1 MNPRRSNSSLP
12 KPGRSAYGVA
22 TAVVLLLIPVVVLF
36 GGGWLQDFLN
46 FGAGVLSLVSL
57 TCSVIWGLVAQDRLV
72 LNIRQRIVAQGIHRV
87 TAVASIAFLLVHIT
101 IKLALDHTR
110 LVAALIPFGLGVQ
123 GSAGLIGLGS
133 LAGLLMI
140 FVGVTG
146 ALRNQFASPAP
157 VAARWRAM
165 HMLAYPAWCAALV
178 HGLFAGRPAK
188 TFFMVS
194 YELCLVAVAAAL
206 ALRAAP
212 RPFKRRVADRIAAF
226 LGTEERAGRDE
237 LDASRARTAEAA
249 SALPGYGNARVPR
262 PSSRAATAASASA
275 PRYEARQ
282 YEAPQYEG
290 SRYEGSRYEGARYEA
305 PHYEAPASRT
315 MPPEPAN
322 GFAAAYR
329 AVSTPR
335 GAQQPFPADR
345 TARMDLSADTQATQ
359 PTQPTPRADTG
370 GSTSGSWP
378 VPSPPP
384 VGEAPPSAYD
394 PLQDTG
400 YHIPAYGSAGAAA
413 YQGGDVYGTGET
425 NTRYGTYN
433 PDDTYNS
440 GPAGEPAPG
449 ASFDAP
455 GPGEPWS
462 TPSGG
467 YR

>member
-12 KPGRSAYGVA
+12 KPGRSAYGMA

-101 IKLALDHTR
+101 IKLALDHTQ
-110 LVAALIPFGLGVQ
+110 LIAALIPFSLGVQ

-165 HMLAYPAWCAALV
+165 HMLAYPAWCAALI

-237 LDASRARTAEAA
+237 LDASRARMAEAA

-262 PSSRAATAASASA
+262 SSSRAETAASASA
-275 PRYEARQ
+275 PRYET
-282 YEAPQYEG
+282 PQYET
-290 SRYEGSRYEGARYEA
+290 
-305 PHYEAPASRT
+305 PQYEAPASRT
-315 MPPEPAN
+315 MTPEPAD

-335 GAQQPFPADR
+335 GAQSFPADQ
-345 TARMDLSADTQATQ
+345 TARMDLPTDMQ
-359 PTQPTPRADTG
+359 PTQAMPRADSG

-400 YHIPAYGSAGAAA
+400 YNIPAYGSAGAAA
-413 YQGGDVYGTGET
+413 YQGSDMYDTGET

-433 PDDTYNS
+433 PNDTYNS

-455 GPGEPWS
+455 GSGEPWN